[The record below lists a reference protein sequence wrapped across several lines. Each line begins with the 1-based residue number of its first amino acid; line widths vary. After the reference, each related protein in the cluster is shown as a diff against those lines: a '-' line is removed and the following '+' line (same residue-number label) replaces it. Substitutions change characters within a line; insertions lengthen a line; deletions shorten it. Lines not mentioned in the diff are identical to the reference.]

1 MYGAPDGT
9 RQTTWL
15 AATFPLPPGRIAMN
29 GLLR

>member
-1 MYGAPDGT
+1 MYGPPDGD

-15 AATFPLPPGRIAMN
+15 VETSPLPPGRIAMN